1 MHHPLAGFLVSKQE
15 RLGRKRKNQA
25 HKVIQWVCGIMKFS
39 SLTSYCCYHIFNRAF
54 SFYSVVSNHPAFP
67 GTVGFLGWG
76 TFCAKLEAVLDK
88 SEWWS
93 PYIWIFFFDSSLF
106 SHSYNNFFFPSENI
120 NYRFLKGLFVCLFLP
135 TVLGIVSTSFELFWF
150 TYFSLSLVLENFHK

>member
-15 RLGRKRKNQA
+15 RLGRKRRNQA
-25 HKVIQWVCGIMKFS
+25 HKVIQWVCGIMKFPV
-39 SLTSYCCYHIFNRAF
+39 SLHIAAIIFLIELF
-54 SFYSVVSNHPAFP
+54 SFYSVVSNHPALP

-106 SHSYNNFFFPSENI
+106 YHSYNNFFFPSENI

-135 TVLGIVSTSFELFWF
+135 TVLG
-150 TYFSLSLVLENFHK
+150 